1 MSYESIQ
8 EIFKEIVYYL
18 CVHVLFYAARLMK
31 KGAEGISLQDS
42 LPIDAL

>member
-8 EIFKEIVYYL
+8 EMFEEIVCYL

-31 KGAEGISLQDS
+31 KRAEGISLQDS
-42 LPIDAL
+42 LSIDAL